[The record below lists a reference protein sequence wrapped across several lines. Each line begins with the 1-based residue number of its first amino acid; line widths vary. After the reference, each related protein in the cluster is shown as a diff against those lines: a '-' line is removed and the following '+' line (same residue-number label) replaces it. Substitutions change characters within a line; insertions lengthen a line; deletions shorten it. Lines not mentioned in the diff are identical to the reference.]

1 MADLRSA
8 AAVAAAILFWR
19 RCTSAACSSRTARSS
34 LAAASRTRSS
44 SSSAALRAS
53 SRTWETRSASTWA
66 MAFVSKAAL
75 LAISCCNAEA
85 MAPEAAGGDGIGA
98 AVAGAPVPAWELGVA
113 SAMTTIHTSSGNYCT
128 PMLYP
133 GHYTCGRPQLC
144 SDAAAAHSSV
154 TIPQNQSIICTRALG
169 PQPQLPRE
177 SRRSMART
185 PSVPQAICAEVAIA
199 AAETPHLSCRR
210 LLSHHCFGYIVLSCD
225 ARDDSSSLT
234 DEKHFL
240 DSAAHS
246 VGARGC
252 CTVVR
257 QTTQGSTKTKGHT
270 YVHVSSTPSL

>member
-85 MAPEAAGGDGIGA
+85 MAPEAAGGDGVGA

-133 GHYTCGRPQLC
+133 GHYTCGRHQLQLSSSSC
-144 SDAAAAHSSV
+144 SHSSV
-154 TIPQNQSIICTRALG
+154 TIPQNQSIICTLRCCWPRRAGWG

-177 SRRSMART
+177 SRR
-185 PSVPQAICAEVAIA
+185 
-199 AAETPHLSCRR
+199 
-210 LLSHHCFGYIVLSCD
+210 
-225 ARDDSSSLT
+225 
-234 DEKHFL
+234 
-240 DSAAHS
+240 
-246 VGARGC
+246 
-252 CTVVR
+252 
-257 QTTQGSTKTKGHT
+257 
-270 YVHVSSTPSL
+270 